1 MCVVDGI
8 ENGACSSSAG
18 THTSYATAGF
28 TFASTLATKT
38 LVVGGEIKTP
48 YETHHIFPFKQK
60 KSLGSISFE

>member
-28 TFASTLATKT
+28 AFASTLATKT
-38 LVVGGEIKTP
+38 FIVGGEIKTL
-48 YETHHIFPFKQK
+48 K
-60 KSLGSISFE
+60 KRTCHTSLDIN